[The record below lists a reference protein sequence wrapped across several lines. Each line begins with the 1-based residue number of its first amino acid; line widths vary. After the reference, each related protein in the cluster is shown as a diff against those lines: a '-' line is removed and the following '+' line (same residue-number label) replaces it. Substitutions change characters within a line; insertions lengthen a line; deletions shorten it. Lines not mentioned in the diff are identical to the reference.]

1 MNYNYFD
8 LFGDEQDEWFFAEPS
23 LQDLSGGRKKRTKK
37 SARRSRPKSRRRSKS
52 SSKSSRRKS
61 GRRKSGRRKSG
72 RRKSG
77 RRRSRSKMS
86 GGKLGRGSRRKIR
99 TFGRAARRALVKS
112 RNAIQKARKSDTG
125 ALVENYAM
133 SRSGLGDEEKKIISS
148 TRRTKKSN
156 RK

>member
-77 RRRSRSKMS
+77 RRKSGRRRSRSKMS

-99 TFGRAARRALVKS
+99 TFGRAARRGLVRS
-112 RNAIQKARKSDTG
+112 RNAIQKARKSPTG
-125 ALVENYAM
+125 KLVENYAM

-148 TRRTKKSN
+148 TRR
-156 RK
+156 R

>member
-52 SSKSSRRKS
+52 SSKSS
-61 GRRKSGRRKSG
+61 RRKSG

>member
-61 GRRKSGRRKSG
+61 GRRKSGRR
-72 RRKSG
+72 
-77 RRRSRSKMS
+77 RSRSKMS

-99 TFGRAARRALVKS
+99 TFGRAARRGLVRS
-112 RNAIQKARKSDTG
+112 RNAIQKARKSPTG
-125 ALVENYAM
+125 KLVENYAM

-148 TRRTKKSN
+148 TRR
-156 RK
+156 R